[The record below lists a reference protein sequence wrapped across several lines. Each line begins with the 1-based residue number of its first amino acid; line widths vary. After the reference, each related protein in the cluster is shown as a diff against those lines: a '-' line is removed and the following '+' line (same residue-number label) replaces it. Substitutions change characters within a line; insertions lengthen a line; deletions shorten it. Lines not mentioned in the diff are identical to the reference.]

1 MAQEACLKII
11 RNLHNMKEEKRKSFF
26 SYWSCCCYSAFI
38 TYLRKHYKRTNEQR
52 QYLLDTLQAASDM
65 GVAHIRPDIIKN
77 LQYNI
82 ALYDHTEDNANDQSN

>member
-11 RNLHNMKEEKRKSFF
+11 RNLKNMKEEKRKSFF
-26 SYWSCCCYSAFI
+26 SYWSCCCYSAFV

-65 GVAHIRPDIIKN
+65 GVAHIRPDIIRN
-77 LQYNI
+77 LQDNI
-82 ALYDHTEDNANDQSN
+82 ALYDKEEEYNETK